1 VLSGNSLLTL
11 RDINKCEFLNHL
23 DVSNN
28 ILADLAHVS
37 NRSLTTLLA
46 ADNAIESLQDM
57 QYLPK
62 LRHLDLSRNQVASLQ
77 GIEQQTLLS
86 VLNLQGNVIDGLNE
100 LRRLAHLTELRE
112 LDLRGNPLAINT
124 RDYTH
129 KVLFILPRLLVLNGE
144 AVTAEMVVQAASFHG
159 VDESMKA
166 AIRRRYLPKGDDTL
180 PSDAAPHAAASP
192 EYLPGMQEDTV
203 QGYTRP
209 KLQKGQLEEEAF
221 WVLMGEKCMVSEWE
235 SLLAKLWENKG
246 TVLAME
252 QANLGEVGLWAMAQ
266 AVRDNP
272 SISEV
277 RLSEAT
283 FPGRWTSGLSRLYGL
298 EALAQ
303 AFAMSQLTTLRL
315 ERCAVGS
322 AASSLL
328 AEIIRTC
335 PLLTTLSL
343 AHNELG
349 VNVMDGSV
357 VLHQAPSLVT
367 LLKAVMGSGVT
378 NLDLSD
384 NEIDANGAAV
394 LAKALASSDLPVKVL
409 DLSDNPF
416 NEGKTRAG
424 TMERGGEAIAEALR
438 DNNTVERLTWRGGT
452 YRLNSR
458 TVVSIAKSM
467 AKYNDAIVHLDVSGN
482 DCGDQGAVMLARALD
497 RDLRFRTSSSRLQS
511 LVVADCGIGSEGMSA
526 LAGSVA
532 RNATLTALDL
542 SKNGAAGDVSVG
554 DLFAAL
560 STNTTVRSLSL
571 AEVLVGEASCA
582 ALATLLT
589 NNKTITDLRFGPSLR
604 FAEVP
609 PDITSSTK
617 QALLTAIEFFISKR
631 KQLVRLEAGGLGA
644 KWAGDFISA
653 LATPTGGVH
662 GLATLYLGSVAWTE
676 ESWAALCQLLKGN
689 RYITALS
696 LAFGRLPQG
705 KEHASMT
712 RLLEVLEV
720 TGMVTALELK
730 GMQLTEDGVEA
741 LADGLTRGKCLT
753 SLDLASCSLGALD
766 VSSSAADRPGVNGL
780 IIAIATHRSLK
791 NLNLEDNGLGESLLM
806 RLSECLRANVTLE
819 YLTLARNRL
828 DFSDE
833 ACVAMASLISAST
846 SIVNLVL
853 PDVDLGELAEMRAS
867 PMPTSRRPTNPAT
880 RAQTAVTTLAAG
892 TIASTTSSSDRSCP
906 ATMGMKCEFDGESGL
921 CVHCGELPDEYV
933 PTNTCSATMGVVC
946 NYSNG
951 FCTVC
956 KEKAPKVKPVTPL
969 CPATMGMTCEYDASG
984 VCESCGQDK
993 HAKEQSTCPASLG
1006 ASHEYVDG
1014 VCQHCGEMAP
1024 TLTRAVTV
1032 EALPLCPATMG
1043 ETCDYFEGLCK
1054 MCGSSVTQQDFAIY
1068 LNEES
1073 GGEEGGGEGE
1083 GPREESGEVDI
1094 MTVHEGVITRL
1105 ELQQS
1110 KDLLLEVIGPAL
1122 AQAHPCLTRLDLGA
1136 GFATG
1141 TSAQQKKVILHSLTD
1156 NSSGGRL
1163 QTLLAGGH
1171 VLQDERYPPD
1181 SGTDAGGVVDD
1192 ILANALS
1199 AWLCTNRVSR
1209 PTAGQR
1215 IRRASK

>member
-1 VLSGNSLLTL
+1 LSGNSLLTL
-11 RDINKCEFLNHL
+11 RDIDKCEFLNHL

-124 RDYTH
+124 HDYTH

-166 AIRRRYLPKGDDTL
+166 AIRRRYLPKGVDTL

-192 EYLPGMQEDTV
+192 EYLPGKEESA
-203 QGYTRP
+203 QGYMRP

-221 WVLMGEKCMVSEWE
+221 WVLMGEKSMVSEWE

-283 FPGRWTSGLSRLYGL
+283 FPGRWTSGLSRLYGF

-303 AFAMSQLTTLRL
+303 AFATSQLTTLRL
-315 ERCAVGS
+315 ERCAVGPV
-322 AASSLL
+322 ASSLL

-349 VNVMDGSV
+349 VNVMDGSD

-367 LLKAVMGSGVT
+367 LLKAVAGSGVT

-384 NEIDANGAAV
+384 NQIDANGAAV

-409 DLSDNPF
+409 DLSDNPV

-438 DNNTVERLTWRGGT
+438 DNNTVEHLTWRGGT

-458 TVVSIAKSM
+458 TVVSIAKSL
-467 AKYNDAIVHLDVSGN
+467 AKYNDAIVHLDISGN

-497 RDLRFRTSSSRLQS
+497 RDLRFRTSSSRLQT

-526 LAGSVA
+526 LAGSMA
-532 RNATLTALDL
+532 RNATLTSLDL
-542 SKNGAAGDVSVG
+542 SKNRAAGDVSVG

-560 STNTTVRSLSL
+560 CTNTTVRSLSL
-571 AEVLVGEASCA
+571 AEVLVSEASCA

-653 LATPTGGVH
+653 LATPAGGVD
-662 GLATLYLGSVAWTE
+662 GLATLYLGSVVWTE
-676 ESWAALCQLLKGN
+676 ESWAALCKLLKDN
-689 RYITALS
+689 RHITALS

-705 KEHASMT
+705 KEHASMS
-712 RLLEVLEV
+712 RLLEVLEE

-766 VSSSAADRPGVNGL
+766 ESSSAADRPGVNGL

-806 RLSECLRANVTLE
+806 RLSECLRANITLE

-846 SIVNLVL
+846 SIANLVL
-853 PDVDLGELAEMRAS
+853 PDMDLGELAEMRAS
-867 PMPTSRRPTNPAT
+867 PMPTSRRPTNSAT
-880 RAQTAVTTLAAG
+880 RVQTAVTTVAAG
-892 TIASTTSSSDRSCP
+892 TITSTSSSSDRSCP
-906 ATMGMKCEFDGESGL
+906 ATMGMKCDFDGESGL
-921 CVHCGELPDEYV
+921 CVHCGELPDDYV
-933 PTNTCSATMGVVC
+933 PTNACSATMGVLC

-951 FCTVC
+951 FCTLC
-956 KEKAPKVKPVTPL
+956 KEKAPMVEPVTPL

-984 VCESCGQDK
+984 VCANCGEEKD
-993 HAKEQSTCPASLG
+993 AKEQLMCPASLG
-1006 ASHEYVDG
+1006 ALHEYVDG
-1014 VCQHCGEMAP
+1014 VCQHCGEVAP

-1032 EALPLCPATMG
+1032 EALPVCPATMG
-1043 ETCDYFEGLCK
+1043 ETCNYLEGLCK
-1054 MCGSSVTQQDFAIY
+1054 MCGSVVARQDFAIY
-1068 LNEES
+1068 VNEES
-1073 GGEEGGGEGE
+1073 GGEEGGCEGE
-1083 GPREESGEVDI
+1083 GTREEGGGEVDI
-1094 MTVHEGVITRL
+1094 MTVHEGAITRL

-1122 AQAHPCLTRLDLGA
+1122 AHAHPCLTRLDLGA

-1163 QTLLAGGH
+1163 QTLLTGGR

-1181 SGTDAGGVVDD
+1181 GGMDAGGVVDD

-1199 AWLCTNRVSR
+1199 AWLCRNCVSR